1 MKDEVSPIQII
12 KGTLKNNCGD
22 CGFNTCMAFATAVVR
37 RTASYTKCPYLE
49 VDNQTEKLLK
59 SLFENEKRERL
70 PGINALTN
78 LEKKLKEIDF
88 KKACERLGLNY
99 VEKDNGI
106 IIAINYLGEIVE
118 LLKKDNKLTL
128 IKKSG
133 ENIDIYDKILIYN
146 YVYFSGDKGL
156 SNEWVGME
164 SLPNSISKVKALE
177 KGALKPFR
185 DYFTNNLEL
194 LKKRIKNFPHKFL
207 KESEGCI
214 ADLCII
220 IYVFPKLPIRINFWD
235 ATDEEGFEA
244 QVKFLFDKNVLS
256 FLDLES
262 LVFASEKL
270 TEKIIEG

>member
-37 RTASYTKCPYLE
+37 RTASYTKCPYLKL
-49 VDNQTEKLLK
+49 DNQTKKLLK
-59 SLFENEKRERL
+59 SIFENDTKKRA

-78 LEKKLKEIDF
+78 LEEKLKDIDF
-88 KKACERLGLNY
+88 KKACEKLGLNY
-99 VEKDNGI
+99 VEQDNGI
-106 IIAINYLGEIVE
+106 VVIINYLGDVVK
-118 LLKKDNKLTL
+118 LSKKDDKLTL
-128 IKKSG
+128 SKESG
-133 ENIDIYDKILIYN
+133 EDIDIYDKILIYN
-146 YVYFSGDKGL
+146 YIYFSGDKDL
-156 SNEWVGME
+156 SGEWVGME

-194 LKKRIKNFPHKFL
+194 LKKRMKNFSHKFL

-220 IYVFPKLPIRINFWD
+220 IYVFPKLPVRINFWD
-235 ATDEEGFEA
+235 ATEEEGFEA